1 MRILQINI
9 KNLQQFNMFFVFLFV
24 YFLTVPA
31 ELLHIKISLFKLRI
45 NHILALWLF
54 STLLFSQRLRIADR
68 KLFIGFLV
76 LLSSLLLS
84 AIQGVYPYRSFG
96 YALVALVTY
105 VIYFLL
111 PLNLMLL
118 FDSEKI
124 LKVYFTS
131 FLAVGM
137 HAALQLLLSG
147 IGIID
152 PFVTQYVHSGL
163 ARGQAMTYE
172 PSFYALYAI
181 PFVVY
186 ANVKHLL
193 ECRWNFSSVFTII
206 GINILLLMSTS
217 TGAFFS
223 YFVFCCISFFIS
235 YLPSLGII
243 AQGLRRN
250 LSVFIGVFT
259 VAFCAIGLVFKNI
272 FINTFYKFFVIGFFS
287 HWSFLDR
294 WKGIV
299 EAWNLFCQFPVFG
312 LGLGGVG
319 YYRCMHAYKEE
330 QSQLYV
336 PSLDLLEPFDPTNMF
351 TETLASLGLYGL
363 LAFSYFGW
371 TIYKIVSKLLRNP
384 SVSLKEKQ
392 TTVAFLISIIVM
404 LVCLQFNQGIF
415 RSYIWTHIG
424 IFVGYCLKTTVN
436 VGSKDLLV

>member
-1 MRILQINI
+1 MKIPQIRL
-9 KNLQQFNMFFVFLFV
+9 KNLQRFNIFFVFLFV

-31 ELLHIKISLFKLRI
+31 ELLHIKVSLFKLRV

-54 STLLFSQRLRIADR
+54 STLLFSQKLRIADR

-76 LLSSLLLS
+76 LLSSFVFS
-84 AIQGVYPYRSFG
+84 AVQGIYPYRSFG
-96 YALVALVTY
+96 YVLVALVTY
-105 VIYFLL
+105 AIYFLL

-124 LKVYFTS
+124 LKVYFAS
-131 FLAVGM
+131 FLVVGL

-147 IGIID
+147 VGIID
-152 PFVTQYVHSGL
+152 PFVTQYVNSSI

-186 ANVKHLL
+186 ANVKYLL
-193 ECRWNFSSVFTII
+193 ACRWNFSSVFTII
-206 GINILLLMSTS
+206 GINALLLMSTS

-223 YFVFCCISFFIS
+223 YFVFCSIGFAIS
-235 YLPSLGII
+235 YLPLLSTI
-243 AQGLRRN
+243 AQGLHRN
-250 LSVFIGVFT
+250 LSVFIGIFSVT
-259 VAFCAIGLVFKNI
+259 FCAMGLVFKNI
-272 FINTFYKFFVIGFFS
+272 FIDTFYKFFTMGFFS

-312 LGLGGVG
+312 LGLGGIG
-319 YYRCMHAYKEE
+319 YYRCMHAYREE
-330 QSQLYV
+330 QNQLYAPV
-336 PSLDLLEPFDPTNMF
+336 LDLLEPFDPTNML
-351 TETLASLGLYGL
+351 TETLASLGLYGV

-384 SVSLKEKQ
+384 LVSLKEKQ
-392 TTVAFLISIIVM
+392 TTIAFLISIIVM

-424 IFVGYCLKTTVN
+424 IFVGYCLKTTAS